1 MATRETHARE
11 EIAEIAAG
19 IALEG
24 FNGPGS
30 EQFASNPLYIPLLKA
45 GSTLWFDT
53 GDKEAAEKVWADEL
67 RGLTT
72 NNTLVNQVIQTGSMD
87 EVIRSI
93 AKGLK
98 GAGGGLSAQGK
109 LIEAAFILNAKLALS
124 LVERFGCKVSV
135 ELHPDIAHNWE
146 ATVAFGKRYFAICPS
161 HFIIKVPM
169 TPEGFIAVRKLSQ
182 AGIPVN
188 FTLGFSVRQNFFA
201 AMFSQPAYVNIFLG
215 RLGVIA
221 KESGCGSGDGI
232 GEKVTL
238 ASQEML
244 DELRAGQLSETRQI
258 AASLRGGQQVKDL
271 AGVDVQTIPPRVAA
285 QYLEAAY
292 PPDEIVRRRSA
303 DFDAGLSCGTQD
315 QESFQALWTVTDAFR
330 AFTQEAVQQGDSIT
344 SGQQILE
351 IAEAHGVADFFRN
364 WSQEEQAAIK
374 ADGKIPNYSKWKS
387 LAAIDDQMSQ
397 AALQSFTEDQAALDR
412 RIAGMLD

>member
-1 MATRETHARE
+1 M
-11 EIAEIAAG
+11 
-19 IALEG
+19 
-24 FNGPGS
+24 
-30 EQFASNPLYIPLLKA
+30 
-45 GSTLWFDT
+45 
-53 GDKEAAEKVWADEL
+53 
-67 RGLTT
+67 
-72 NNTLVNQVIQTGSMD
+72 
-87 EVIRSI
+87 
-93 AKGLK
+93 
-98 GAGGGLSAQGK
+98 
-109 LIEAAFILNAKLALS
+109 
-124 LVERFGCKVSV
+124 
-135 ELHPDIAHNWE
+135 
-146 ATVAFGKRYFAICPS
+146 
-161 HFIIKVPM
+161 
-169 TPEGFIAVRKLSQ
+169 
-182 AGIPVN
+182 
-188 FTLGFSVRQNFFA
+188 
-201 AMFSQPAYVNIFLG
+201 
-215 RLGVIA
+215 
-221 KESGCGSGDGI
+221 
-232 GEKVTL
+232 
-238 ASQEML
+238 
-244 DELRAGQLSETRQI
+244 
-258 AASLRGGQQVKDL
+258 KDL